1 MEQRKYDLEDRF
13 VDYTCRMIDVVE
25 ALPNNRAG
33 NYIAGQL
40 VRSCHSPAFN
50 YGEAQGAESRND
62 FIHKMGIILKELK
75 EFRTALKIIIKKQM
89 IKPVLKLDPIYKET
103 EELIAIIGKSI
114 STALK
119 NKGK

>member
-1 MEQRKYDLEDRF
+1 MGKPRVLNQE
-13 VDYTCRMIDVVE
+13 MI
-25 ALPNNRAG
+25 
-33 NYIAGQL
+33 
-40 VRSCHSPAFN
+40 
-50 YGEAQGAESRND
+50 

-75 EFRTALKIIIKKQM
+75 ECRTALKIIRKKQM

-114 STALK
+114 STARK